1 MSNNLTINNR
11 IMTITEKTG
20 VKLESHSPIKKI
32 WDILR
37 KLPTE
42 EDEIF
47 DIINETEPFDLIG
60 DPDNN
65 VITNN
70 STYSPELT
78 IQNYGD
84 VDTGFFRQDYPK
96 YDTGLKDV
104 VQAYEKVIGKNVL
117 EKREKELSNIQEKI
131 LSKNTNYQPMNL
143 HQVTN
148 KLIDYN
154 HTAKEDQR
162 FLIYNEE
169 WLKQLAEEDEKQFIA
184 NKKWLGNI
192 LNFVSSHTQ

>member
-1 MSNNLTINNR
+1 
-11 IMTITEKTG
+11 MTIKNKSGVSG
-20 VKLESHSPIKKI
+20 VKIENSLPIKKI
-32 WDILR
+32 WNIR
-37 KLPTE
+37 SNLPTE
-42 EDEIF
+42 EDELF
-47 DIINETEPFDLIG
+47 DIINNPEPFEES
-60 DPDNN
+60 DNN
-65 VITNN
+65 IITKT

-78 IQNYGD
+78 IQNYGND
-84 VDTGFFRQDYPK
+84 ADTGFFRQDYPK

-104 VQAYEKVIGKNVL
+104 AQAYEKLIWKDIL
-117 EKREKELSNIQEKI
+117 EERTKELRDIQEKI

-169 WLKQLAEEDEKQFIA
+169 WLRQLAEEDEKQFIA
-184 NKKWLGNI
+184 NKKWLENI
-192 LNFVSSHTQ
+192 LIFVSSYTQ